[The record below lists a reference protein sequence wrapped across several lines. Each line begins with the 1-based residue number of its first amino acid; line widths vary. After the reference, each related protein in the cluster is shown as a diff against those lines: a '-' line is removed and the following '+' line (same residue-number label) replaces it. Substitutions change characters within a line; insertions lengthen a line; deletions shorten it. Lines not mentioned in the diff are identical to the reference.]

1 MDERTIEEIDAD
13 YDKALETWNLTSKRI
28 FHEAF
33 TKVLKDDN
41 YDEFVKWVGRVGDAW
56 NVKRTISLTKGNE
69 DNFNRF
75 CEHVW
80 KNRENIQKRTYKYWE
95 KGKNKY
101 WEKNDPEENK
111 AIALKKGEKTTH
123 AHSYESKICFL
134 IAPEKYKLINDSI
147 NRENMKTLLNEDK
160 DYTYEEFDNNIDKCL
175 EEMDSNYKE
184 GTTDPEYYFKA
195 DYQLWSGNAI
205 NNK

>member
-13 YDKALETWNLTSKRI
+13 YDNALETWNLTSKRI

-33 TKVLKDDN
+33 TKVLKDGDYN
-41 YDEFVKWVGRVGDAW
+41 EFVKWVGRVGDAW
-56 NVKRTISLTKGNE
+56 HVNRTVPDKGENKGNKE
-69 DNFNRF
+69 KF
-75 CEHVW
+75 CKHLW
-80 KNRENIQKRTYKYWE
+80 ENVPKIKGGKYKYWS
-95 KGKNKY
+95 N
-101 WEKNDPEENK
+101 ENNNGD
-111 AIALKKGEKTTH
+111 ACVLKKGKITTS
-123 AHSYESKICFL
+123 AYSYESKICFL
-134 IAPEKYKLINDSI
+134 IAPEKYKLIN
-147 NRENMKTLLNEDK
+147 RENMKTLLKTDE

-195 DYQLWSGNAI
+195 DYQLWSGKAI